1 MASAAER
8 KEALERWKSRC
19 ELVRSA
25 TAFIP
30 QETPAE
36 KDKRIRYLLGDYNA
50 FVEYYFPHFVVNEAT
65 GKITHCAPFHLDAA
79 RLIRDNNNLKA
90 VFKWARGHAKSTHLD
105 IFIPMSLIALEYIG
119 RRYLNVMVLVG
130 KSLEN
135 AKTLLSD
142 IQAEL
147 ENNQRF
153 IADFGAQV
161 NQGSWEE
168 GKFVTQ
174 EGVAFFAL
182 GRGQSPRGL
191 RYRNHRHEL
200 QWP

>member
-36 KDKRIRYLLGDYNA
+36 NDKRIRSLLKDYNA
-50 FVEYYFPHFVVNEAT
+50 FVEYYFPHFTRNETT
-65 GKITHCAPFHLDAA
+65 GKVTPCAPFHIESAQ
-79 RLIRDNNNLKA
+79 LIRDNDNLKA
-90 VFKWARGHAKSTHLD
+90 VFQWARGHAKSTHMD
-105 IFIPMSLIALEYIG
+105 IFVPMWLMAMGYLG

-130 KSLEN
+130 KSYDN
-135 AKTLLSD
+135 ATTLISD

-153 IADFGAQV
+153 IADFGSQV
-161 NQGSWEE
+161 NQGSWED

-182 GRGQSPRGL
+182 
-191 RYRNHRHEL
+191 
-200 QWP
+200 